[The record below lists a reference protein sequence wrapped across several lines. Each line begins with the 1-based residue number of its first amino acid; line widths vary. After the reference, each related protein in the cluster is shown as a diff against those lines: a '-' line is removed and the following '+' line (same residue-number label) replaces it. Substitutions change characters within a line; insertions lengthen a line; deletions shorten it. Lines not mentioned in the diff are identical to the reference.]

1 MFGAR
6 FGVDDGETADAGGD
20 EAEER
25 AEDEPGVGCAHAEVG
40 AEAEGEV
47 GIGFAV
53 EADLVGVRE
62 GGVVEVGG
70 GPAER
75 DAAACGDGLAV
86 EFGGSG
92 ADPADVGEGHEDAEE
107 FLAGVGDACGVLADP
122 GEGFG
127 VFGEPAK
134 GAGDG
139 VDDGVAAAGE
149 GEVGEAHHFVAGE
162 MAALVFG
169 GGEGAEEVVAWG
181 LQGAVE
187 LSVEVVFEGD
197 AFFEGAGDFE
207 DVDAPADPCGGFGF
221 GDVEEIGE
229 GVGLDGEGEGVD
241 DFEGGELEGGVEVG
255 VDEVF
260 DAGDE
265 VGVFGALEEG
275 VGDFAVGGVFGG
287 VGFDGELAH
296 AADVFF
302 RGDGDAEGG
311 VGAEGVPVLGGGAD
325 VFVAEE
331 HEDVLAFE
339 GAAEDAGV
347 AAGGLEGVGERG
359 HGSGGGVVAI
369 KCGRAVGK
377 AKGGEVR
384 GDEKK
389 SYLE

>member
-1 MFGAR
+1 MFGAW

-25 AEDEPGVGCAHAEVG
+25 AEDESGVGCAHAEVG

-62 GGVVEVGG
+62 GGIVEIGG

-86 EFGGSG
+86 EFGGLG

-107 FLAGVGDACGVLADP
+107 FLAGVGDACGVFAEE

-127 VFGEPAK
+127 VFGEPAE

-162 MAALVFG
+162 TTALVFG

-181 LQGAVE
+181 LLSAIE
-187 LSVEVVFEGD
+187 LGVEVVFEGD

-229 GVGLDGEGEGVD
+229 GVGLDGEGE
-241 DFEGGELEGGVEVG
+241 
-255 VDEVF
+255 
-260 DAGDE
+260 
-265 VGVFGALEEG
+265 
-275 VGDFAVGGVFGG
+275 
-287 VGFDGELAH
+287 
-296 AADVFF
+296 
-302 RGDGDAEGG
+302 
-311 VGAEGVPVLGGGAD
+311 
-325 VFVAEE
+325 
-331 HEDVLAFE
+331 
-339 GAAEDAGV
+339 
-347 AAGGLEGVGERG
+347 
-359 HGSGGGVVAI
+359 
-369 KCGRAVGK
+369 
-377 AKGGEVR
+377 
-384 GDEKK
+384 
-389 SYLE
+389 